1 MAKQPTPPMTAAPG
15 NLPGRVLVMPAYYLP
30 RAKNK
35 MSMTALLAIIVSAV
49 VVVSVVVVIIL
60 LSNRPESAPIAPVVE
75 TPLNPQPTQPT
86 LPTTPV
92 PEPEAPVTV
101 PEPTTGP
108 VANLPVVPFALIAAD
123 IDTDQDALTDVEE
136 QIFLTS
142 AAVPDTDQDNFLD
155 GIEVKNLYDPAT
167 PGALLEVS
175 PRIKIARN
183 NSFGYQLLIPAT
195 WTATNNAADGS
206 MFLIRP
212 LTGTETFRIDV
223 YQNLDRVSVTEWYQ
237 LQTPNADLTQFV
249 NFANE
254 AGWTGIQTTDHRLVI
269 ATLDD
274 NGPGSRAFMFVMT
287 YDAGTET
294 RLSYSTVWDMITN
307 SLAVLVPAP
316 AATTTPTV
324 NQ

>member
-1 MAKQPTPPMTAAPG
+1 MPATPV
-15 NLPGRVLVMPAYYLP
+15 NLPGRVLVMPSYYLP
-30 RAKNK
+30 RAKKN
-35 MSMTALLAIIVSAV
+35 MSMTALLAI
-49 VVVSVVVVIIL
+49 VVSVVVLVSVIVVIVM
-60 LSNRPESAPIAPVVE
+60 LSNRPASAPIAPVNE
-75 TPLNPQPTQPT
+75 TPVTPEPVQPSTPT
-86 LPTTPV
+86 
-92 PEPEAPVTV
+92 PEPEIPVIE
-101 PEPTTGP
+101 PEPTPTAP
-108 VANLPVVPFALIAAD
+108 VATLPAVPFAIVAAD
-123 IDTDQDALTDVEE
+123 VDTDQDALSDTEE
-136 QIFLTS
+136 LLFSTS

-183 NSFGYQLLIPAT
+183 NSFGYQLLIPSA

-212 LTGTETFRIDV
+212 AEGTETFHVDV
-223 YQNLDRVSVTEWYQ
+223 YQNIDRVSVTEWYQ
-237 LQTPNADLTQFV
+237 QQNATADLTQFV

-274 NGPGSRAFMFVMT
+274 NGPGSRAFIFVMT
-287 YDAGTET
+287 YDVGEEARLHYGTI
-294 RLSYSTVWDMITN
+294 WDMMAN
-307 SLAVLVPAP
+307 SLSVLVPANPSTP
-316 AATTTPTV
+316 AV